1 MFYYKLK
8 HWKSVCWEGAT
19 VPAGTR
25 LSSQRV
31 KQHFSVSNKC
41 WLFSVVAAQQLHAQ
55 GDPLVPLPGDHSHI
69 SGVERGL
76 KQILLVAVVV
86 NVALEK
92 LQIKD

>member
-1 MFYYKLK
+1 M
-8 HWKSVCWEGAT
+8 SVEKVLQSQQAPGC
-19 VPAGTR
+19 PA
-25 LSSQRV
+25 RV

-76 KQILLVAVVV
+76 KHILLVAVVV